1 VYQYFVG
8 VSEPAGLLY
17 RARGTIRMQASPG
30 FVPTTAPLPVW
41 DGWTNGYIYATYAAL
56 LASSNAL
63 ALSTHGASN
72 ALALALQ
79 AEASRAQQAEAA
91 AVASAQAAL
100 TAGLLAGSTYTD
112 RATAALATNT
122 AAALATNTAARA
134 LSSARLDQADTQAWV
149 TVTSGNATQW
159 RVEDSTNFTTY
170 LRCVNAGS
178 AAVNGLYYASA
189 PDADIWTHTSDAT
202 VTVRRNVALDLW
214 VSFVG
219 AYTYYYAGIGDSLTN
234 ASWEKSIGNDPLP
247 VFSFTNSYAATTN
260 QYPLATTAA
269 LAAVS
274 NLLVI
279 ASTNA
284 IDPVARASAASK
296 PSYTDATNIASA
308 VVSAYAAPSFPV
320 YDYGLRTNVVFV
332 LSNSVL
338 YLYER

>member
-1 VYQYFVG
+1 
-8 VSEPAGLLY
+8 
-17 RARGTIRMQASPG
+17 
-30 FVPTTAPLPVW
+30 
-41 DGWTNGYIYATYAAL
+41 
-56 LASSNAL
+56 
-63 ALSTHGASN
+63 
-72 ALALALQ
+72 LQ

-100 TAGLLAGSTYTD
+100 AAGLLAGSNYTD

-149 TVTSGNATQW
+149 TVTSGNATLW
-159 RVEDSTNFTTY
+159 RVEASTNFTTY

-178 AAVNGLYYASA
+178 EVFNGLYYADSSTLWISTTN
-189 PDADIWTHTSDAT
+189 PVVRVWRSGFNIWNLMVHPS
-202 VTVRRNVALDLW
+202 
-214 VSFVG
+214 
-219 AYTYYYAGIGDSLTN
+219 TYYFSQSGDSLTN
-234 ASWEKSIGNDPLP
+234 ASWEKSLGNDPLP
-247 VFSFTNSYAATTN
+247 VFSLTNSYAITTN

-284 IDPVARASAASK
+284 IDPVARASAASN
-296 PSYTDATNIASA
+296 PSYTAVTNI
-308 VVSAYAAPSFPV
+308 VSAYAAPSFPV
-320 YDYGLRTNVVFV
+320 YDYGLRTNVTFV